1 MSERMSNA
9 PVYYALA
16 QARFN
21 PIAAMSKYIEQVQDR
36 LRQEG
41 YPLFERQQVMRL
53 RVPGGGQDQGEPPQ
67 IDQAE
72 SWLITRND
80 RAAGFILG
88 TSGITFHT
96 THYETHET
104 FIPALLRG
112 LQIVHEAVVL
122 DHVTRLG
129 LRYLDAVLPQD
140 GETVERYLV
149 DGLHGIRFGAHQR
162 YSLSESVFD
171 TDLVPDLPKG
181 TLVARVYR
189 ATSLLGFPPDMMP
202 NGLVLMPKFQIKE
215 PQQHAVIDTDHYVE
229 AHMPL
234 DYDKIGEYL
243 SMLHATTKG
252 VFKAIATDHAR
263 AVWS

>member
-21 PIAAMSKYIEQVQDR
+21 PVAAMSKYVEQVQDR

-41 YPLFERQQVMRL
+41 YPLFEPQQVLRL
-53 RVPGGGQDQGEPPQ
+53 IVPGGGQDQGEPQ
-67 IDQAE
+67 IRQAE

-104 FIPALLRG
+104 FIPELLRG
-112 LQIVHEAVVL
+112 LQIVHEAVAL
-122 DHVTRLG
+122 DHVNRLG
-129 LRYLDAVLPQD
+129 LRYLDAVLPQG

-149 DGLHGIRFGAHQR
+149 DGLHGIRFDTNKR

-171 TDLVPDLPKG
+171 TDLAPDLPKG
-181 TLVARVYR
+181 TLVARVYN
-189 ATSLLGFPPDMMP
+189 ATAPLGFPPDMMP
-202 NGLVLMPKFQIKE
+202 NGLILMPKFQIKE
-215 PQQHAVIDTDHYVE
+215 PWQHAVIDTDHYVQ
-229 AHMPL
+229 AHMPV
-234 DYDKIGEYL
+234 DYDKISGYL
-243 SMLHATTKG
+243 SMLHAATKD
-252 VFKAIATDHAR
+252 VFNAIATDHAR